1 MLDQCFRREE
11 RLKHRTDFDKVF
23 ARKCSVHDGNLA
35 LHGTENGLPHSR
47 FAASVSKRHG
57 NAVVRNR
64 FRRWFK
70 EAFRLS
76 KEKLPKGLDLVMVL
90 RNPDGLALAGLLT
103 GLPALVERLNKR
115 LEKSKP
121 TL

>member
-1 MLDQCFRREE
+1 MPDQRFPREE
-11 RLKHRTDFDKVF
+11 RLRHRTDFDRVF
-23 ARKCSVHDGNLA
+23 ARKCSVHDGKLA
-35 LHGTENGLPHSR
+35 LHGCENGLPHSR

-64 FRRWFK
+64 YRRWFK
-70 EAFRLS
+70 ETFRLS

-90 RNPDGLALAGLLT
+90 RNPENLTFADLLT
-103 GLPALVERLNKR
+103 ALTALVERLHKR

-121 TL
+121 AP